1 MQDTSGDSTLEAKES
16 FERDCMTQN
25 VLPKHYHDD
34 NGRFAENNFKQDCE
48 SKMQY
53 LTFCAVGAHQQNGV
67 SKRIIKDLT

>member
-48 SKMQY
+48 SKM
-53 LTFCAVGAHQQNGV
+53 
-67 SKRIIKDLT
+67 